1 MTYLNDLIRWTADVC
16 LAGAGFGCL
25 YLAIACVTV
34 LRFGG
39 GKQAAAETPLPTTVL
54 VPLCG
59 HAPGLYGRLR
69 ALCEQDYAAPVQIL
83 CALHDR
89 EDPALAVLERVAAD
103 MPNAALEW
111 HVDPRQ
117 HGRNLKI
124 SNLIN
129 IIDRARHD
137 VLVMIDDDIEV
148 PPGYLS
154 HVIGELQHPN
164 IGAVTCLYYAS
175 AIGGLWA
182 KLSAMSTDLQFLP
195 SAIVALASRLGEP
208 CFGSTIALTRDTLER
223 IGGLHS
229 FADQLWDDYAIG
241 QAIRATGM
249 QVAVSSLAV
258 GHVCAENTARE
269 LFTYQL
275 RNARTIGSIDPVGHL
290 GAVII
295 HPFALAMLA
304 ILLGAGGFA
313 IALAIVALVSRIAL
327 GECMKH
333 RFEVSWNYWLLPV
346 HDLASF
352 MLYVMSF
359 FGGTVTWRGQRYRV
373 LADGKLLQTSQ

>member
-1 MTYLNDLIRWTADVC
+1 MTFDDLIRWTADIC

-25 YLAIACVTV
+25 YLAFACVTV
-34 LRFGG
+34 LRFGH
-39 GKQAAAETPLPTTVL
+39 GKPAAAESALPVTVL
-54 VPLCG
+54 VPMCG
-59 HAPGLYGRLR
+59 HEPGLYARLR

-83 CALHDR
+83 CAIHDR

-103 MPNAALEW
+103 VPNAALEW
-111 HVDPRQ
+111 HVDPQ
-117 HGRNLKI
+117 LHGRNLKI

-129 IIDRARHD
+129 VVGRVRHD
-137 VLVMIDDDIEV
+137 VLLMIDDDIEV
-148 PPGYLS
+148 APGHLS

-164 IGAVTCLYYAS
+164 IGIVTCPYYAS

-182 KLSAMSTDLQFLP
+182 KLSAMTVDLQFLP

-241 QAIRATGM
+241 QAVRATGM
-249 QVAVSSLAV
+249 RVVVSSLAV
-258 GHVCAENTARE
+258 GHVCRESTARE
-269 LFTYQL
+269 FFSCQL

-304 ILLGAGGFA
+304 TLLGAGAFA
-313 IALAIVALVSRIAL
+313 IALASLALVGRIAL
-327 GECMKH
+327 GECMKR
-333 RFEVSWNYWLLPV
+333 RFEVSLNYWLLPV

-352 MLYVMSF
+352 MLYIMSF
-359 FGGTVTWRGQRYRV
+359 FGGTITWRGQRYRV